1 MVSEEKSA
9 EKAIPRIQ
17 IMKNIAVTSSLCRIL
32 TALIFAKLQRIT
44 AAPNRISNAVITAFI
59 VRVIERV
66 HGEDAIFAGNSIITL
81 SLVALIIP
89 L

>member
-1 MVSEEKSA
+1 MVSEEKRA
-9 EKAIPRIQ
+9 ETAIPRIQ

-32 TALIFAKLQRIT
+32 TALIFTKLQRIT

-66 HGEDAIFAGNSIITL
+66 DGGDVIFAGNSIITL
-81 SLVALIIP
+81 SLVALIK
-89 L
+89 